1 MDAQREDLEFSV
13 GSKATVW
20 EVKDPLLANDF
31 EEDTASSYA
40 HGVPASL
47 VGGVS
52 GRQIYQNGA
61 GGGRG
66 YPPPMERY

>member
-1 MDAQREDLEFSV
+1 MC
-13 GSKATVW
+13 

-31 EEDTASSYA
+31 EEDSASSYA
-40 HGVPASL
+40 HGGPPASL

-52 GRQIYQNGA
+52 GKQLYGN

-66 YPPPMERY
+66 YPPPM

>member
-1 MDAQREDLEFSV
+1 M
-13 GSKATVW
+13 W

-31 EEDTASSYA
+31 EEDSASSYA
-40 HGVPASL
+40 HGGPPASL

-52 GRQIYQNGA
+52 GKQLYGN

-66 YPPPMERY
+66 YPPPM